1 MKTLIA
7 VPCMDQL
14 DVAFVES
21 LTQMQT
27 GGQAAVQ
34 FAAGSLVYDARNRL
48 SQIAVEND
56 FDRVLWLDSDM
67 SFGPDFLE
75 RMSEALEETGA
86 DMVTALY
93 FTRRPPYKPL
103 VYSQCDYI
111 FQGNDARIDVTLV
124 EQIPDERFEV
134 AACGFGGVL
143 MKADILKEIRSQKGL
158 PFSPI
163 YGLGEDLSFCVRARS
178 LGKKLICDPS
188 IMMGHSAKVIVG
200 GPDYVNRWNALTK

>member
-67 SFGPDFLE
+67 SFEPDFFE
-75 RMSEALEETGA
+75 RMSEALEESGA
-86 DMVTALY
+86 DIVTALY

-103 VYSQCDYI
+103 VYSQCDYV
-111 FQGNDARIDVTLV
+111 FQGDDARIDVTLV
-124 EQIPDERFEV
+124 DKIPDARFEV

-143 MKADILKEIRSQKGL
+143 MKADVLKEIRSQKGL

-163 YGLGEDLSFCVRARS
+163 YGLGEDLSFCVRARA
-178 LGKKLICDPS
+178 LGKTMICDPN